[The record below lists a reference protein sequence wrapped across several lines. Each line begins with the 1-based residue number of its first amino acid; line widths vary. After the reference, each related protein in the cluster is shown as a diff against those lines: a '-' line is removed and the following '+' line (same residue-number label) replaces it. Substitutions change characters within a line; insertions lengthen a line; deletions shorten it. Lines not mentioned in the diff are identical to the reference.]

1 MTAFVQV
8 KIDDRD
14 VMHRLYEVAARGHN
28 LTPVMKAFG
37 DYLVKETVDRFEKE
51 QEPSGKAWR
60 PLSPETLKYKKNDL
74 ILTEKSFLRN
84 SIHRQAGP
92 LHVRVGSNRAY
103 AAAHQF
109 GIKEKLNIRS
119 HRRKVKTRNK
129 RGIQAGV
136 TFVKAH
142 DRDVNLP
149 PRPFLG
155 FRAYRDRKELI
166 NTLKD
171 YLKLDR

>member
-1 MTAFVQV
+1 MAALGITWSRRRF
-8 KIDDRD
+8 KIR
-14 VMHRLYEVAARGHN
+14 
-28 LTPVMKAFG
+28 
-37 DYLVKETVDRFEKE
+37 KE
-51 QEPSGKAWR
+51 QDPSGKAWQ
-60 PLSPETLKYKKNDL
+60 PLSPVTLKYKKNDR
-74 ILTEKSFLRN
+74 ILTEKAFLRN

-129 RGIQAGV
+129 RGVQAGV

-142 DRDVNLP
+142 ERSVNLP
-149 PRPFLG
+149 AREFLG
-155 FRAYRDRKELI
+155 FRAYRDRRELI

-171 YLKLDR
+171 HLKLDSSD